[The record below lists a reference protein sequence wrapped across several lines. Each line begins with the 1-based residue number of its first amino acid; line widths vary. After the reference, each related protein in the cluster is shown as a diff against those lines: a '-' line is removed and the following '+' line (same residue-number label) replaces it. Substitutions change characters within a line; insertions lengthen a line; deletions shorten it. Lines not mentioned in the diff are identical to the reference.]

1 MIYLQSMIALDVA
14 RERSAE
20 AEARSR
26 RRQQLATASS
36 ARGARRG
43 TLTSTLARLA
53 AQASRGS
60 AALAQRLDRPTADE
74 ILAPDRRCAP
84 A

>member
-14 RERSAE
+14 RERAAE

-26 RRQQLATASS
+26 RHEQLAAATSGRA
-36 ARGARRG
+36 ARHGA
-43 TLTSTLARLA
+43 LTSTLARVA
-53 AQASRGS
+53 ARASRGS
-60 AALAQRLDRPTADE
+60 ATLAQRLDRHTADE
-74 ILAPDRRCAP
+74 ILAPDPRCAP